1 MRLPL
6 LLLALLLAARPAAA
20 EDEVRIEARLE
31 PAVIGVDEIATL
43 TFEARATGLDHP
55 RFRPDFELENLVVV
69 AGPFRSEEF
78 SFVNGAISRSYRIS
92 YRVRPRV
99 TGRAR
104 VHSIVLSLPDQTFEM
119 EAREI
124 KIQEEPTGQAGRA
137 PRPGFSDPFERFFR
151 GPFMPRRQP
160 RGPAV
165 FLRSE
170 ITPERPWV
178 GQQVLY
184 TVHLYTRDDISA
196 IMPRELPTFRGFWVR
211 DIPLPTS
218 ATPDMV
224 DVGGTRYGR
233 VVLLQK
239 ALFPLRAGR
248 HQVEPTK
255 VDLVARVIEQRF
267 FGPPLSHPEQVRLS
281 TAPQIVDVQPL
292 PAAAPPGFTGT
303 VGQLGLAA
311 KLEPAQ
317 LRLGEAA
324 TLTVTLSGRGNLQ
337 GVAEPR
343 IALPDGLTLYPPQQ
357 QSEDKTHGTT
367 VAGERTWS
375 YVVVPDRTGR
385 HTLRVPEISYFDPSN
400 GTYRSAAAPAL
411 EIRALPRLSAAGA
424 PHPVRSTALA
434 PEGSLLASSLLAGRL
449 GPWPPWAPWLFTLP
463 WGIAFAVFLAR
474 RRRPLTGP
482 TGPEAAVLA
491 IDGDAVERR
500 LREAESETRPR
511 QAAARI
517 EEAWRELLAARWE
530 IPSGTPPRRW
540 GEALAA
546 RGAEPAA
553 AAELLRLAEDLDYLR
568 YAPQLSET
576 GDLVTETVGRSRRLL
591 RRLR

>member
-1 MRLPL
+1 MRRPL
-6 LLLALLLAARPAAA
+6 LLLVFLLAARPAVA
-20 EDEVRIEARLE
+20 ENEIRVEARLE
-31 PAVIGVDEIATL
+31 PAVIGVDELATL
-43 TFEARATGLDHP
+43 TFEARTSGLDNP
-55 RFRPDFELENLVVV
+55 RFRPDFELDNLQIV
-69 AGPFRSEEF
+69 AGPFRSEDV
-78 SFVNGAISRSYRIS
+78 SFLNGAISRSYRIS
-92 YRVRPRV
+92 YRVRPLAK
-99 TGRAR
+99 GPAR
-104 VHSIVLSLPDQTFEM
+104 VRSIVLPLPDQTFEM
-119 EAREI
+119 DDREI
-124 KIQEEPTGQAGRA
+124 TVQEEPTGQAGPPA
-137 PRPGFSDPFERFFR
+137 QRPGFSDPFERFFR

-211 DIPLPTS
+211 DIPLPAS

-224 DVGGTRYGR
+224 DVGGVRYGR

-239 ALFPLRAGR
+239 ALFPLRPGR
-248 HQVEPTK
+248 HQVEPAK

-281 TAPQIVDVQPL
+281 TAPQVVDVQPL

-303 VGQLGLAA
+303 VGQLGLKA
-311 KLEPAQ
+311 KLEPER

-343 IALPDGLTLYPPQQ
+343 IAPPDGLTLYPPQE
-357 QSEDKTHGTT
+357 QSEDRTRGTT

-385 HTLRVPEISYFDPSN
+385 YTLQVPEISYFDPAN
-400 GTYRSAAAPAL
+400 GAYRSAAAPAL
-411 EIRALPRLSAAGA
+411 EVRALPRLSATGA
-424 PHPVRSTALA
+424 PHPVRSEPLA
-434 PEGSLLASSLLAGRL
+434 VESSFLAGTL
-449 GPWPPWAPWLFTLP
+449 GPWPRWAPWLFTLP
-463 WGIAFAVFLAR
+463 WGIAFILFVAR
-474 RRRPLTGP
+474 RRRPEAP
-482 TGPEAAVLA
+482 PESPAPAGTV
-491 IDGDAVERR
+491 DGDAAEQR
-500 LREAESETRPR
+500 LREAAAETRPR

-530 IPSGTPPRRW
+530 IPSGTPPSRW

-553 AAELLRLAEDLDYLR
+553 AAELLHLAEDLHYLR
-568 YAPQLSET
+568 HAPQLSET
-576 GDLVTETVGRSRRLL
+576 GDLVTETVDRSRRLL